1 MTMKVVHVARSGMP
15 FDLAF
20 RLAAPTASVAFAGF
34 SFPDVRLSF
43 RSALEKRLK
52 CFSVANGYGNSESA
66 INMLAN
72 KAVDLS
78 DYAVPVTPLKDVAAN
93 FAKMATAFKE
103 NKTVDPII
111 VNMID

>member
-1 MTMKVVHVARSGMP
+1 
-15 FDLAF
+15 
-20 RLAAPTASVAFAGF
+20 
-34 SFPDVRLSF
+34 
-43 RSALEKRLK
+43 
-52 CFSVANGYGNSESA
+52 
-66 INMLAN
+66 MLAN